1 MGYNPVMGADFKP
14 VELNQ
19 SDNTLDA
26 YRKWFDMNHMDFN
39 IECRD
44 NKWVC
49 SAWFRGKWG
58 GAEGF
63 AYENLMEAVHSC
75 YVEAKKETVSTSVRK
90 MSWFPS

>member
-1 MGYNPVMGADFKP
+1 VGYNSDMGADFKP

-19 SDNTLDA
+19 TDNTLDA

-44 NKWVC
+44 NKWIC

-63 AYENLMEAVHSC
+63 AYGSIMEAVHSC
-75 YVEAKKETVSTSVRK
+75 YVEAKKETVSTSIRK
-90 MSWFPS
+90 RDWSPS